1 MTSTITLRNEF
12 TINEVSESIRQM
24 GEAINGYD
32 EVIVDA
38 TSVTRTDTAALQMLI
53 SAYKEG
59 LKLGHKVVLKSSGPI
74 INLLSVMGIKL

>member
-12 TINEVSESIRQM
+12 TINEVSESLRQM
-24 GEAINGYD
+24 GEAITGYD

-38 TSVTRTDTAALQMLI
+38 TSVTRADTAALQMLI
-53 SAYKEG
+53 AAHKEG

>member
-1 MTSTITLRNEF
+1 MTSTITLRDAF

-24 GEAINGYD
+24 GEAITGYD

-38 TSVTRTDTAALQMLI
+38 TSVTRADTAAVQMLI
-53 SAYKEG
+53 AAHKEG